1 MRKFIPLLLSFSLL
15 TADEPAAKKADEA
28 PKKKEFTVT
37 DSVTIDG
44 KKIDYRATAS
54 TLTLKTKD
62 DKDRA
67 SVFSVAYERL
77 GIKDKATRPVMFAF
91 NGGPG
96 SSAVWL
102 HLGALGPKIVPTS
115 PDGTKTLPPPSVVI
129 PNEHSILDLVDI
141 VFIDPVSTGYS
152 RVEKDGK
159 PADFHGVSGDIES
172 VGDFI
177 RRWTT
182 ENDRWAS
189 PKYLLGESYGGIR
202 ASGLAEHLQTKFGM
216 NLNGVVLLSSLVDFR
231 TLRTSQGDDLTYSV
245 FLPAMTATSHHHGK
259 ITGDRDALVKE
270 ARAFAFGPYAQA
282 LLKGSEIS
290 NEEKNTIA
298 AKLAA
303 FTGLPA
309 ELFLELNLR
318 LSSNRYRKEL
328 LRKEGKVLGRFDA
341 RTAWPVIDSSED
353 NAGYDP
359 SYSVVY
365 GAFATAMNDYL
376 SRSLKWEGH
385 HPYNILTG
393 DVHPWNWGAKNSIV
407 NMSRDLESAMRNNPD
422 LRILVMGGYTDLA
435 TPPANMQHSLS
446 HLFGIPK
453 ERRDAIEFTWYDAG
467 HMFYLNEPDLIKMR
481 ADLVKFLTP
490 ASE

>member
-1 MRKFIPLLLSFSLL
+1 MRKLIPLLFSFTLLS
-15 TADEPAAKKADEA
+15 AQEPAEKKAAEA
-28 PKKKEFTVT
+28 PKKKEFTLT

-54 TLTLKTKD
+54 TIVLKTDD

-67 SVFSVAYERL
+67 SIFSVAYERM
-77 GIKDKATRPVMFAF
+77 GQKDRSKRPVMFAF

-115 PDGTKTLPPPSVVI
+115 TDGTQTLPPPASVI

-159 PADFHGVSGDIES
+159 ANEFHGVSEDVES

-202 ASGLAEHLQTKFGM
+202 ASGLADHLQQEYGM
-216 NLNGVVLLSSLVDFR
+216 NLNGVVLLSSLIDFR
-231 TLRTSQGDDLTYSV
+231 TLRASQGDDLTNSI
-245 FLPAMTATSHHHGK
+245 FLPAMTATAHHHGK
-259 ITGDRDALVKE
+259 ITGDRDALVEE

-282 LLKGSEIS
+282 LLKGADISE
-290 NEEKNTIA
+290 EEKNATA
-298 AKLAA
+298 AKLAT

-318 LSSNRYRKEL
+318 ISSNRFRKEL

-353 NAGYDP
+353 YAGYDP

-385 HPYNILTG
+385 HPYNILNRR
-393 DVHPWNWGAKNSIV
+393 VHPWNWGPKNSIV
-407 NMSRDLESAMRNNPD
+407 NMSGQLQSAMRNNPD
-422 LRILVMGGYTDLA
+422 LRVLVMCGYTDLA

-467 HMFYLNEPDLIKMR
+467 HMFYLNQPDLVKMR
-481 ADLVKFLTP
+481 ADLVNFLTTK
-490 ASE
+490 

>member
-1 MRKFIPLLLSFSLL
+1 MRYFLPLLLSCSLL
-15 TADEPAAKKADEA
+15 CAEESPDQKAKAS
-28 PKKKEFTVT
+28 PKNQEVT
-37 DSVTIDG
+37 LTESVTIDG

-54 TLTLKTKD
+54 TLILKTKD
-62 DKDRA
+62 DKERA
-67 SVFSVAYERL
+67 SIFSVAYERL
-77 GIKDKATRPVMFAF
+77 GLKNRATRPVMFAF

-115 PDGTKTLPPPSVVI
+115 PDGTKALPPPSVVI
-129 PNEHSILDLVDI
+129 PNEHSILDLVDL

-152 RVEKDGK
+152 RIEGEAK
-159 PADFHGVSGDIES
+159 PSDFHGVTEDIES

-202 ASGLAEHLQTKFGM
+202 ASGLTDHLQTKFGM
-216 NLNGVVLLSSLVDFR
+216 NLNGVILLSSLLDFR
-231 TLRTSQGDDLTYSV
+231 TLRTSQGDDLTHSV
-245 FLPAMTATSHHHGK
+245 FLPAMTATSHFHGK
-259 ITGDRDALVKE
+259 ISGDRDALVKE
-270 ARAFAFGPYAQA
+270 ARNFAFGPYAQA
-282 LLKGSEIS
+282 LLQGSEITDS
-290 NEEKNTIA
+290 EKQEIA
-298 AKLAA
+298 TKLAS
-303 FTGLPA
+303 FTGLSA
-309 ELFLELNLR
+309 DLFLELNLR

-328 LRKEGKVLGRFDA
+328 LRKNGKVLGRFDA
-341 RTAWPVIDSSED
+341 RTAWPLIDPSVD
-353 NAGYDP
+353 YAGYDP

-385 HPYNILTG
+385 HPYNILTRE
-393 DVHPWNWGAKNSIV
+393 VRPWNWGADNAIV
-407 NMSRDLESAMRNNPD
+407 NLSGKLENALRSNPD
-422 LRILVMGGYTDLA
+422 LRVLVMGGYTDLA
-435 TPPANMQHSLS
+435 TPPANMQHSLN
-446 HLFGIPK
+446 HLAGIPK

-490 ASE
+490 DSE